1 VVERSRND
9 YYRILQVDPSAN
21 PLVIQAAYRVLA
33 RIFHPDV
40 QGDDDEQM
48 KRLNRAWEVLS
59 DPRLRA
65 EYDSQR
71 AGRHTG
77 PATETMR
84 AATTPSPAPSTP
96 SAPSRTADIH
106 AAFAANSAGRGATPP
121 AGARPA
127 ASPSPAP
134 APTPA
139 ASPSARLSEDHAGP
153 PRGEPYG
160 PVLKF
165 GRYEGWSLGQVAR
178 VDREF
183 LEWLKR
189 SQAGR
194 SLKDE
199 IDAVLRSVG
208 ITGVDRRRYD
218 SDQQRVHAW
227 APGAPTR
234 LR

>member
-1 VVERSRND
+1 VDRSRND

-48 KRLNRAWEVLS
+48 KRLNRAWEVLG
-59 DPRLRA
+59 DPRRRA
-65 EYDSQR
+65 AYDSER

-77 PATETMR
+77 PVASTSP
-84 AATTPSPAPSTP
+84 AATARHTTADAPST
-96 SAPSRTADIH
+96 RTRSDDLH
-106 AAFAANSAGRGATPP
+106 AAFAANAAARDTAA
-121 AGARPA
+121 AGAQRPA
-127 ASPSPAP
+127 PPPPPPSPAP
-134 APTPA
+134 ASPAPT
-139 ASPSARLSEDHAGP
+139 SRVSEDHAGP

-160 PVLKF
+160 PVLTF

-189 SQAGR
+189 APAGR
-194 SLKDE
+194 SLKHE
-199 IDAVLRSVG
+199 IDAVLRSMG
-208 ITGVDRRRYD
+208 ISGVDRRRYD
-218 SDQQRVHAW
+218 ADVQRVHTW

-234 LR
+234 IR